1 MMLSMPRR
9 AVRPHEVRSMS
20 DSGHAWVSTGRP
32 ALDAVLDGLRVGDN
46 VVWIADAI
54 EEYSRFVQPFVQRAV
69 ADGRR
74 VIYFRYGRHDPLIN
88 VEPDH
93 AGVCVH
99 ELDAHRGFEA
109 FTSRIHQIITHE
121 GRGAFY
127 VFDCLSD
134 LLAAWATDRMIG
146 DFFRVTCPYLFELD
160 TVAYFGL
167 LRARHS
173 FKTIGHIRQT
183 TQVLLGLHTHR
194 GRRLVQ
200 PIKVWQRQ
208 SPTMFL
214 PHVCDDETDERFVPV
229 ADSNEATLL
238 SVELRR
244 SAAVDARRHLDHW
257 DRLFID
263 AELLLRQ
270 PADDPQVA
278 ISRRAMVEQLCR
290 VMMGRD
296 ERILAL
302 ARMYF
307 GLDDLMAIKARLIGT
322 GYIGG
327 KTVGMLLARQILRA
341 DRNGAWDEVLEPH
354 DSFYIGS
361 DVYYGYL
368 VHNGLWRLLMRQKT
382 EGGYFDAADELQ
394 TRMLRGSFPDEIR
407 LDLLQMLEYF
417 GQYPIIIRSSSLLE
431 DGFGNAFAGKY
442 ASFFRVNRGTPE
454 QRCAQ
459 VEDAI
464 RQIFASGMSPDAL
477 AYRQQRGLQHLEEPM
492 ALLIQRVSG
501 SHRGHYYFPD
511 AAGVGVSCN
520 PFVWSRDMDPR
531 AGMLRLVLGLGTR
544 AVDRVEGDYPCIV
557 ALDHP
562 RRKPHKDHEDARRF
576 SQHDVDLLDINA
588 NTLRTLPL
596 RHLVDEGIHLPLEH
610 VAVREP
616 THGQQ
621 NPDHADWVVT
631 FDPLLAD
638 DRFTQRMQRML
649 KTLEHVY
656 DHPVDVEFTI
666 NFGPDGLSRINLVQC
681 RPLQTR
687 GSHEPVPVPWD
698 LDPARVLFQCEGG
711 FMGGSVVQPIAR
723 IILVEPRQ
731 YAALP
736 LAGKY
741 EVARVIGRLNR
752 ALADQT
758 DGPVMLIGP
767 GRWGTSTPSLGVP
780 VRFSEINHMQVL
792 VETADAAAGMMPDL
806 SFGTHFFQ
814 DLVENATFYVAL
826 FPGRDGCVDHLDW
839 LRSQPAK
846 ASPILADAPPQVA
859 QAVRVYDVAEHNV
872 RLIADVVSQRLVCCH
887 D

>member
-1 MMLSMPRR
+1 MQPASHQR
-9 AVRPHEVRSMS
+9 
-20 DSGHAWVSTGRP
+20 VSTGLP
-32 ALDAVLDGLRVGDN
+32 ALDAVLDGLRIGDN
-46 VVWIADAI
+46 VVWIADTI
-54 EEYSRFVQPFVQRAV
+54 EEYSRFVQPFVRQAL
-69 ADGRR
+69 ADRRR
-74 VIYFRYGRHDPLIN
+74 VIYFRYGRHQPL
-88 VEPDH
+88 VCADQAQ
-93 AGVCVH
+93 AGVAVY
-99 ELDAHRGFEA
+99 ELDAQRGFEA
-109 FTSRIHQIITHE
+109 FTSRIHQTITDA

-173 FKTIGHIRQT
+173 FRTIGHIRQT

-214 PHVCDDETDERFVPV
+214 PHVGAPEADAPDGTDDCFVPV
-229 ADSNEATLL
+229 ADSDDATVL
-238 SVELRR
+238 SVDLRR

-263 AELLLRQ
+263 AELLVQQ
-270 PADDPQVA
+270 PVDDPQVR

-296 ERILAL
+296 ERILAM
-302 ARMYF
+302 ARHYF
-307 GLDDLMAIKARLIGT
+307 ALEDLLAIKARLIGT

-341 DRNGAWDEVLEPH
+341 DHDGRWSQLLEPH
-354 DSFYIGS
+354 DSFYVGS

-368 VHNGLWRLLMRQKT
+368 VHNDLWRLLMRQKT
-382 EGGYFDAADELQ
+382 EAGYFAAAEQLHQ
-394 TRMLRGSFPDEIR
+394 RMLSGSFPDEVR
-407 LDLLQMLEYF
+407 HDLLQMLEYF

-459 VEDAI
+459 VEDAV
-464 RQIFASGMSPDAL
+464 RQIFASAMSADAL
-477 AYRQQRGLQHLEEPM
+477 AYRRQRGLHQLEEPM

-501 SHRGHYYFPD
+501 SYRGHYYFPD
-511 AAGVGVSCN
+511 AAGVGVSHN

-531 AGMLRLVLGLGTR
+531 AGMLRLVMGLGTR

-557 ALDHP
+557 ALDQP
-562 RRKPHKDHEDARRF
+562 RRKPHKDHQDARQF
-576 SQHDVDLLDINA
+576 SQHDVDLLDVNVNA
-588 NTLRTLPL
+588 LRTLPL
-596 RHLVDEGIHLPLEH
+596 RQLLAEDVAVPLQH
-610 VAVREP
+610 VAVRDSSGGEP
-616 THGQQ
+616 SRER
-621 NPDHADWVVT
+621 ADWLLT
-631 FDPLLAD
+631 FDPLLTSGD
-638 DRFTQRMQRML
+638 FTGCMRRML
-649 KTLEHVY
+649 KTLEHAY
-656 DHPVDVEFTI
+656 EYPVDVEFTV
-666 NFGPDGLSRINLVQC
+666 NFKPDGSWRINLVQC

-687 GSHEPVPVPWD
+687 GAGQPVPVPWD
-698 LDPARVLFQCEGG
+698 LEASRVFFRCEGG
-711 FMGGSVVQPIAR
+711 FMGGSVVQTIDR
-723 IILVEPRQ
+723 IIAVD
-731 YAALP
+731 ALLYVDLP
-736 LAGKY
+736 MSGKY
-741 EVARVIGRLNR
+741 EVARLIGRLNR
-752 ALADQT
+752 ALAEQPDCAA
-758 DGPVMLIGP
+758 MLIGP

-780 VRFSEINHMQVL
+780 VRFSEINHMRVL
-792 VETADAAAGMMPDL
+792 VEVAEPAAGMTPDL

-814 DLVENATFYVAL
+814 DLVETAIFYVAL
-826 FPGRDGCVDHLDW
+826 FPDHDGCDYHADW
-839 LRSQPAK
+839 LAALPRVGPDDVMGA
-846 ASPILADAPPQVA
+846 ILADAPPDA
-859 QAVRVYDVAEHNV
+859 AAAVRVRDVTGRHV
-872 RLIADVVSQRLVCCH
+872 RLIADVVAQQLVCRH